1 MNTSNPL
8 SRRTAQLLLT
18 AFMDLSPSEN
28 QPPARG
34 SDRGE
39 ARFEATLWLS
49 SSCPGQA
56 LLALEETAP
65 SSPGGIEGRH
75 RTGASRVE
83 RLRSNQFLRVL
94 FGASGHN
101 QASRG
106 RDVWPLPAG
115 RAFRVIQPSSS
126 SSR

>member
-8 SRRTAQLLLT
+8 SRRTAQVLLT

-39 ARFEATLWLS
+39 ARFEAALWLS
-49 SSCPGQA
+49 SSCPSQA
-56 LLALEETAP
+56 ALALEETGP
-65 SSPGGIEGRH
+65 SSPAGMEGRH
-75 RTGASRVE
+75 RTGASLGE
-83 RLRSNQFLRVL
+83 RLRSNQFSRVL
-94 FGASGHN
+94 FEASEHR

-106 RDVWPLPAG
+106 RVVWPWPAG
-115 RAFRVIQPSSS
+115 QAFPAIKPSSRS
-126 SSR
+126 S